1 MVRQFTGHLL
11 TVNRLDPLQARGLV
25 FNDYSFL
32 YIYIKNL
39 KLTMSLKE
47 RCARLA
53 CRCHEM
59 PQVLCVIT
67 QRTAVV
73 ADY

>member
-67 QRTAVV
+67 QKMAAV
-73 ADY
+73 ADH

>member
-11 TVNRLDPLQARGLV
+11 TVNRLGPLQARGLV

-67 QRTAVV
+67 QKTAAV
-73 ADY
+73 ADH